1 MWAAENMRKQAGKKK
16 IFQKNDSYNSYCN
29 KKGIFR
35 NFNSKPPFLRCAAF
49 SSQNVFILDFF
60 AFVDCGRLYEEF

>member
-35 NFNSKPPFLRCAAF
+35 DLLFKGSYVRSAAF
-49 SSQNVFILDFF
+49 SFQKVFILDFG